1 MNNLQNPRQHGF
13 RNTRGT
19 HTAIAILSEL
29 IVTAIGK
36 GNKVNVVLRDI
47 SKAFD
52 KVWHDGLRIKL
63 IQANLP
69 SYLIRIISN
78 YFENRT
84 AAIRIGTFIGQKF
97 PLLSPVHRRPTT
109 PLRK

>member
-52 KVWHDGLRIKL
+52 KVWYDRLRIKL

-69 SYLIRIISN
+69 SYLIIIISN
-78 YFENRT
+78 YFENRI
-84 AAIRIGTFIGQKF
+84 AAIRIGTFIG
-97 PLLSPVHRRPTT
+97 
-109 PLRK
+109 